1 MVKNDNNDA
10 HSVMPF
16 DLQST
21 LKKDAAKNKIPLRM
35 RTVEHKRDASASEDD
50 EDIVESR
57 YNIPTRLTYN
67 FRN

>member
-1 MVKNDNNDA
+1 
-10 HSVMPF
+10 MPF
-16 DLQST
+16 DLQSN
-21 LKKDAAKNKIPLRM
+21 LKKDVAKNKIPLRM

-50 EDIVESR
+50 EDIVQSR